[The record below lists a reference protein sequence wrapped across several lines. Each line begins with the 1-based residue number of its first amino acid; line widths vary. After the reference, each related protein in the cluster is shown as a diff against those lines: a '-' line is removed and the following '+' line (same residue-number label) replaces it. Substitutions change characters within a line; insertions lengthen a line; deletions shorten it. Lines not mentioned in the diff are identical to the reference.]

1 MVYSKS
7 VWKGTGSLYFWSLLA
22 CFLWATN
29 YVATRLGL
37 DEFPPLT
44 LTGFRYAIAA
54 LVLLPVFGF
63 SGELR
68 SRARNAAVWP
78 MLVYGL
84 LQTAGAFGF
93 LTASMTLIAPGRAS
107 IINNTHPFYT
117 LVLAGVL
124 LREHITRWKV
134 LSLLLG
140 FGGILL
146 VLLPRLGGAATNTS
160 GNLLALCAALCF
172 SMANTYGRRISR
184 SYDTRVLTAGQML
197 AGSIVLLVL
206 SVFFE
211 HVELGQISSYGWV
224 SLLYLAIFA
233 SLLPYLI
240 WTHLLKYHEA
250 SRLSLFVFSV
260 PVIASLLS
268 FVIFSERFSS
278 STLVGLGL
286 IAGGLLLIGR
296 GR

>member
-1 MVYSKS
+1 MTHSQS
-7 VWKGTGSLYFWSLLA
+7 IWKGTGSLYFWCLLT

-44 LTGFRYAIAA
+44 LSGLRYVIAA
-54 LVLLPVFGF
+54 LVLLPAIGF
-63 SGELR
+63 SSELR
-68 SRARNAAVWP
+68 SKARNAPVWP
-78 MLVYGL
+78 ILFYGL

-124 LREHITRWKV
+124 LHERITRWKI
-134 LSLLLG
+134 LSLALG
-140 FGGILL
+140 FAGALF
-146 VLLPRLGGAATNTS
+146 VLLPRLGGAVTSAS

-172 SMANTYGRRISR
+172 SMANTYGRKISR
-184 SYDTRVLTAGQML
+184 YYDTRVLTAGQML
-197 AGSIVLLVL
+197 AGGLVLLVL
-206 SVFFE
+206 AVVFE
-211 HVELGQISSYGWV
+211 HPDLGRVSFHGWIAV
-224 SLLYLAIFA
+224 LYLAVFG

-250 SRLSLFVFSV
+250 SRLSLFVFSL
-260 PVIASLLS
+260 PVMASVLS
-268 FVIFSERFSS
+268 FIIFGERFSS
-278 STLVGLGL
+278 STLMGLGL
-286 IAGGLLLIGR
+286 IAGGLFLIGR